1 LVCGAQE
8 LAIVLHQSLEI
19 IKSRTVLNLALPLV
33 VGSLVGISALI
44 YFTID
49 SKPKK
54 FDDFALG
61 KENTT
66 SLEFVNGVQVH
77 CNDVKNSH
85 ECINGYNNSRPGEDI
100 VLWLGN
106 SQLDTINQ
114 IKPGDVTAAYI
125 LHRYFAADSKYYLTF
140 SQPNASL
147 QEHYLLFEY
156 LTHQLP
162 VTNLVLPIV
171 FDDMRETGIRH
182 SLIDAFNNQ
191 AVSKRLYNTV
201 IGRKLISLH
210 GNQNSI
216 ANDMTALD
224 GTVQKQS
231 EKYLNEG
238 LNEIWRIWE
247 QRVGLRGSFLTSLY
261 VFRNWLFGINPSS
274 IRRIIPGRYSMNLDA
289 LKAVFQTANEQGIK
303 VLLYIP
309 PLRNDVKVPYDLD
322 QYGKFKYEI
331 QLLAQ
336 KNEAKFVN
344 LEHLVPAELWG
355 TKPSTTLGR
364 DQELDFMHFQAG
376 GHELLANALYGELK
390 ALWSEETN
398 NDF

>member
-1 LVCGAQE
+1 MLLSSKRSA
-8 LAIVLHQSLEI
+8 LSF
-19 IKSRTVLNLALPLV
+19 ALPIFF
-33 VGSLVGISALI
+33 GTTIGITFLYYTANVI
-44 YFTID
+44 
-49 SKPKK
+49 PNKK
-54 FDDFALG
+54 FEEFALG

-77 CNDVKNSH
+77 CSDLENSH
-85 ECINGYNNSRPGEDI
+85 KCINGYNNSRPGEDI

-106 SQLDTINQ
+106 SQLYMINLF
-114 IKPGDVTAAYI
+114 KSGDVTAAHV
-125 LHRYFAADSKYYLTF
+125 LHRYVAADSKYYLTF

-162 VTNLVLPIV
+162 VTTLVLPIV

-224 GTVQKQS
+224 DTVQKQS

-274 IRRIIPGRYSMNLDA
+274 IRRIIPGRYSINLDA
-289 LKAVFQTANEQGIK
+289 LKAVVQSANEQGIK

-309 PLRNDVKVPYDLD
+309 PLRNDVKIPYDLD
-322 QYGKFKYEI
+322 QYGKFKSEI

-336 KNEAKFVN
+336 KNGAKFVN

-355 TKPSTTLGR
+355 TKASTTLG
-364 DQELDFMHFQAG
+364 DEPEIDFMHFQAG
-376 GHELLANALYGELK
+376 GHQLLANALYGELK
-390 ALWSEETN
+390 AFWSEGTH